1 MVEHLSHHPK
11 VKGSSLATVDGTST
25 ERERERE
32 RESSKKFEEVYKL
45 LSSKY
50 KTQWSQ

>member
-32 RESSKKFEEVYKL
+32 RERVVKSLKKFINC
-45 LSSKY
+45 
-50 KTQWSQ
+50 

>member
-1 MVEHLSHHPK
+1 MSGQGRYHLSHHPK

-25 ERERERE
+25 E